1 MYLAGYLIITGSGLV
16 NKPSESIDARTQERL
31 DTDYDLYRVI
41 DRNPGSVIYDLSKLT
56 GWSSGEV
63 YESVKRLEKEGLV
76 HTRKLIRDGKA
87 ILIVSA
93 AEWSELLAAEE
104 LEEFDKLEL

>member
-1 MYLAGYLIITGSGLV
+1 M
-16 NKPSESIDARTQERL
+16 NRFSESINARTQEGP

-41 DRNPGSVIYDLSKLT
+41 DKNPGSVIYDLSKLT

-63 YESVKRLEKEGLV
+63 HGSVKRLEKEGLV

-87 ILIVSA
+87 VFIVSA
-93 AEWSELLAAEE
+93 ADWSELLAEEE